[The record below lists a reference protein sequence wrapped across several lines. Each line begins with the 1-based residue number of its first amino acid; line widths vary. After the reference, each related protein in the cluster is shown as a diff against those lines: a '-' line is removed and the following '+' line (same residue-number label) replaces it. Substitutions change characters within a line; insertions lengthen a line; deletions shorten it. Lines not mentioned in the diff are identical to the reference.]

1 MGEGLMARDL
11 QAILKAN
18 LEQTDEVESP
28 KTVVQ
33 MPKQPQPNVDE
44 KRSRFAAMMTEG
56 RAPVGAMG
64 AALENMKGQ
73 SEAEISALKAQIES
87 GQTIVEIETD
97 KIDRSFVSDRMDE
110 SDDALTSLKEQIKSQ
125 GQIVPILVRPH
136 PGIAGRY
143 QIAFGHRRVAAAA
156 ALGIK
161 VRAVVKDL
169 SDEDLVIAQGQENN
183 ERLDLS
189 YIERARFAATLEER
203 KFTRAT
209 IMAALSVRKGD
220 LSSLISI
227 ASKIPVDIIDAIGRA
242 PGIGRPRWLDFLEL
256 ILGANSV
263 DRAREIIKKPDF
275 VKLESDERFLTL
287 FAKLSKK
294 ERAAPQNLASE
305 SSFWKAPDGRRLARV
320 NDTET
325 KYTLQIDKSIEPE
338 FGSFVFSMLDELYA
352 AYKANKQ

>member
-1 MGEGLMARDL
+1 MARDL
-11 QAILKAN
+11 QAILKAS
-18 LEQTDEVESP
+18 LEQTDEAEGP

-33 MPKQPQPNVDE
+33 IPKQSQPNVDE
-44 KRSRFAAMMTEG
+44 KRSRFAAMMSEG

-73 SEAEISALKAQIES
+73 SEAEIAALKAQIES
-87 GQTIVEIETD
+87 GHTIVELEPD
-97 KIDRSFVSDRMDE
+97 DIDRSFVSDRME
-110 SDDALTSLKEQIKSQ
+110 GSDDALASLKEQIKSQ

-136 PGIAGRY
+136 PEIAGRY

-161 VRAVVKDL
+161 VKAVIKDL

-203 KFTRAT
+203 KFTRPT

-227 ASKIPVDIIDAIGRA
+227 ATKIPVDIINAIGRA
-242 PGIGRPRWLDFLEL
+242 PGIGRPRWLDFLAL
-256 ILGANSV
+256 ILEANGV
-263 DRAREIIKKPDF
+263 DRAREIIKRPDF
-275 VKLESDERFLTL
+275 AKLESDDRFMTL
-287 FAKLSKK
+287 FSKLSKK
-294 ERAAPQNLASE
+294 ERVVPQNLASE
-305 SSFWKAPDGRRLARV
+305 SSFWKDPDGRRLAKV
-320 NDTET
+320 NDAET
-325 KYTLQIDKSIEPE
+325 KYTLQIDKSIDPE
-338 FGSFVFSMLDELYA
+338 FGSFIFSKLDELYA
-352 AYKANKQ
+352 TYKTNKQ

>member
-1 MGEGLMARDL
+1 MARDL
-11 QAILKAN
+11 QAILKAS
-18 LEQTDEVESP
+18 LEQTDETDSA
-28 KTVVQ
+28 KTIAQ

-44 KRSRFAAMMTEG
+44 KRSRFATMMSEG

-73 SEAEISALKAQIES
+73 SEAEIAALRAQIES
-87 GQTIVEIETD
+87 GHTVVEIETA
-97 KIDRSFVSDRMDE
+97 KIDRSFVSDRMDGSE
-110 SDDALTSLKEQIKSQ
+110 EALASLKEQIKGQ

-136 PGIAGRY
+136 PDIPGRY
-143 QIAFGHRRVAAAA
+143 QVAFGHRRVAAAA

-161 VRAVVKDL
+161 VRAVIKDL

-227 ASKIPVDIIDAIGRA
+227 ATKIPADIINAIGRA
-242 PGIGRPRWLDFLEL
+242 PGIGRPRWLDFLAL
-256 ILGANSV
+256 ILEANGL
-263 DRAREIIKKPDF
+263 DRAHGIIKRPDF

-287 FAKLSKK
+287 FAMLARK
-294 ERAAPQNLASE
+294 ERVATQNLASE
-305 SSFWKAPDGRRLARV
+305 SGFWKDPDGRRFAKV
-320 NDTET
+320 KDTET
-325 KYTLQIDKSIEPE
+325 KYILQIDKRIDPE
-338 FGSFVFSMLDELYA
+338 FGSFVFSKLGELYA
-352 AYKANKQ
+352 TYKANKQ

>member
-1 MGEGLMARDL
+1 MARDL
-11 QAILKAN
+11 QAILKAS
-18 LEQTDEVESP
+18 LEQTDQAEIP

-44 KRSRFAAMMTEG
+44 KRSRFAAMMSEG

-73 SEAEISALKAQIES
+73 SEAEIAALKTQIES
-87 GQTIVEIETD
+87 GQTVVEIETG
-97 KIDRSFVSDRMDE
+97 KIDRSFVSDRMDGSE
-110 SDDALTSLKEQIKSQ
+110 DALASLKEQIKSQ

-136 PGIAGRY
+136 PEIAGRY

-161 VRAVVKDL
+161 VRAIIKDL
-169 SDEDLVIAQGQENN
+169 SDEELVIAQGQENN

-209 IMAALSVRKGD
+209 IMAALSIRKGD

-227 ASKIPVDIIDAIGRA
+227 ATKIPTDIIDAIGRA
-242 PGIGRPRWLDFLEL
+242 PGIGRPRWLDFLAL
-256 ILGANSV
+256 ILEANGV
-263 DRAREIIKKPDF
+263 DRARENIRKPDF
-275 VKLESDERFLTL
+275 VKLGSDERFLAL
-287 FAKLSKK
+287 FTKLSKK
-294 ERAAPQNLASE
+294 ERVAPQNLASE
-305 SSFWKAPDGRRLARV
+305 SIFWKDPDGRRLAKV

-325 KYTLQIDKSIEPE
+325 KYTLQIDKSIDPE
-338 FGSFVFSMLDELYA
+338 FGSFVFSRLEELYTT
-352 AYKANKQ
+352 YKANKQ